1 MAESTSMGRRLPKS
15 SRSENMMRAVLSPP
29 RPSLFLDASKALN
42 ACMLMTMT
50 EISARLAKESI
61 SFKRLE
67 LYTKAHSCL
76 P

>member
-1 MAESTSMGRRLPKS
+1 
-15 SRSENMMRAVLSPP
+15 
-29 RPSLFLDASKALN
+29 
-42 ACMLMTMT
+42 MTMT

-76 P
+76 QWRSWKCLAVIWSDLATPSRMATLGTTMMNLDQP